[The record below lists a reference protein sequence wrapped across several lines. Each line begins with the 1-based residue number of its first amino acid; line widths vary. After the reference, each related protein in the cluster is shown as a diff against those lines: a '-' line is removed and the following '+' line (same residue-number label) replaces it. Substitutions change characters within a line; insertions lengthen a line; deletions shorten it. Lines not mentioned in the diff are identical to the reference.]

1 MTPRPKVNP
10 AHVAPPGAE
19 RTPAPVI
26 PDVSSTTRSG
36 LPARVPGVV
45 PPQPVFQTSV
55 PPTSAPARSA
65 LAATAS
71 PGVLQQQL
79 TPLTSEEQ
87 RQFLKGAYQSIDT
100 TKSVCER
107 RYPTVYSILESGKFN
122 GSDIISLLNS
132 NDPKV
137 LDLFTAIGYDR
148 EAKTIMGHP
157 LVDVYL
163 ACHPDRGVS
172 DQEQLTR
179 IFQVLKALEA
189 YTGFVAP
196 SAPIENVD
204 PEEQASPAEV
214 NEEEFVDDSDDET
227 DDGNSA
233 IIQAAIKRQFP
244 GSGDQTSLDFLRR
257 MHNWS
262 SQDKLKQ
269 TKDWI
274 VATTRRAIEF
284 AASRCNSKDAV
295 IVNRR
300 KKVLL
305 DLLATFNARYTD
317 EQFAQQTQLILK
329 TTIQAVK
336 SANEQSGLT
345 NTGTRFKFENEL
357 SREFI
362 KKLVYSMTSRN
373 QQELRN
379 RTTEFGKFIYKS
391 FHREPWCFKPD
402 LADVT
407 KQEFL
412 KDKFGAKW
420 IDDTKQGLIL
430 TSKSSLLSSTLPK
443 TMTISRGD
451 CFSFTPAAFK
461 IFFPTASDPKN
472 KYFID
477 ITSQKNNHFTV
488 SNITEL
494 PVGFNLTIFNAT
506 SGSIVKNSRL
516 EFKLTNYNQINS
528 IVNGIEKEDCPK
540 GVGLTP
546 QVVLPDDC
554 PKKLLNT
561 QLKLVGE
568 EAKSRNLER
577 QVTTC
582 EENLKKVRAE
592 LDKVIHDNQAETVR
606 LRADITRDQ
615 ARLTEL
621 QASKDEIEGQLAQLR
636 KKRYLMQGH
645 LNDFGGQLKESE
657 RVKAALE
664 VEQAKLEAQIGVL
677 RSDKLQSDAQAERS
691 DRTITELRRQ
701 NIREGQRHQQE
712 SVELSARL
720 NAERDAEVGRLT
732 ERYNTVSGQ
741 LQTASREQGE
751 LQARY
756 AETQAQLLAAQAN
769 VADLDSR
776 FATTNGLIRAAD
788 KGIQDELDNIH
799 EILTDGVEQLEA
811 GLDTVIN
818 LTEKTNSDIATSRQ
832 DFTDKF
838 SSLQRDLVTSNLA
851 GRDAILGAIQS
862 LKQEN
867 QASMAALQGDLA
879 SANREKER
887 IQAQLSEQQAANAR
901 IQGELQAKNE
911 EIARK
916 AQENATALQAA
927 RQAAADNAQEVK
939 AANDRALE
947 AKDAESAATA
957 AGLNAAYRR
966 NLDALSQEL
975 AAAIARGNAAEAS
988 VADRRALEAELAR
1001 VHEEIAGLRVPPPV
1015 AAPPPA
1021 PAAPVIT
1028 RREPAGEVR
1037 TGTDISIQ
1045 WDPRGTVGPWILRVD
1060 YDGANP
1066 DFQEVTNLG
1075 AINYTIKREGVLS
1088 GRIYS
1093 VTVV

>member
-1 MTPRPKVNP
+1 MKEKRRTRRRIQRGGYSIPIMLENIRIINESTAENFREGRINLKQLVTAVQGGDFKEAVAVSKMPQKDNYIQNFLGSAERIGNTTDRAFGLAGAQKLADNAKLLDDLKLRLVDLNTLIESISNRALP
-10 AHVAPPGAE
+10 QLPPSPSLVSSPPPLLAVAEIPIASSNAPPLPGAPPKQE
-19 RTPAPVI
+19 APVEQPAP
-26 PDVSSTTRSG
+26 
-36 LPARVPGVV
+36 
-45 PPQPVFQTSV
+45 PVGEVQ
-55 PPTSAPARSA
+55 
-65 LAATAS
+65 
-71 PGVLQQQL
+71 
-79 TPLTSEEQ
+79 
-87 RQFLKGAYQSIDT
+87 
-100 TKSVCER
+100 
-107 RYPTVYSILESGKFN
+107 
-122 GSDIISLLNS
+122 
-132 NDPKV
+132 
-137 LDLFTAIGYDR
+137 
-148 EAKTIMGHP
+148 
-157 LVDVYL
+157 
-163 ACHPDRGVS
+163 
-172 DQEQLTR
+172 
-179 IFQVLKALEA
+179 
-189 YTGFVAP
+189 
-196 SAPIENVD
+196 
-204 PEEQASPAEV
+204 PEEQAPPPEV

-244 GSGDQTSLDFLRR
+244 GSLPLSSDVPPPSSLLRR

-269 TKDWI
+269 TKDWV

-284 AASRCNSKDAV
+284 AASKCNSKDAV

-362 KKLVYSMTSRN
+362 KRLVYSMTSRN

-379 RTTEFGKFIYKS
+379 RTIEFGKFIYKS

-420 IDDTKQGLIL
+420 IDDTKQGLML
-430 TSKSSLLSSTLPK
+430 TSKSSLLSSTLPE
-443 TMTISRGD
+443 TMRISRGD

-528 IVNGIEKEDCPK
+528 IVNGIIKKDCPK

-568 EAKSRNLER
+568 EAKARNFER
-577 QVTTC
+577 QATTC
-582 EENLKKVRAE
+582 ETELARLRDELAKVLQNNSE
-592 LDKVIHDNQAETVR
+592 ETTR

-621 QASKDEIEGQLAQLR
+621 QASKDDIDSQLAQLR
-636 KKRYLMQGH
+636 KKRDLMQGH

-691 DRTITELRRQ
+691 DRTITELRRHE
-701 NIREGQRHQQE
+701 RE
-712 SVELSARL
+712 SAELSVRL

-741 LQTASREQGE
+741 LQTASREQEE

-756 AETQAQLLAAQAN
+756 AETQAQLLAAQAS

-776 FATTNGLIRAAD
+776 FATTDALIIAAD

-818 LTEKTNSDIATSRQ
+818 LTKKTNSDIATSRQ

-901 IQGELQAKNE
+901 IQGELQAKTE

-916 AQENATALQAA
+916 DQEHTAALQAA
-927 RQAAADNAQEVK
+927 RQAAADTAEQVK
-939 AANDRALE
+939 AANDRALQS
-947 AKDAESAATA
+947 KDAESAATA
-957 AGLNAAYRR
+957 ARLDMAYRGY
-966 NLDALSQEL
+966 LEVLSGQL
-975 AAAIARGNAAEAS
+975 AAAIARSDAAEAS
-988 VADRRALEAELAR
+988 VADRAGLEAELVR
-1001 VHEEIAGLRVPPPV
+1001 VREEIAGLRVPPPV

-1028 RREPAGEVR
+1028 GREPPADVEAPQGSNI
-1037 TGTDISIQ
+1037 TIQ
-1045 WDPRGTVGPWILRVD
+1045 WDPRGTPAPWILRVD
-1060 YDGANP
+1060 YNGANP
-1066 DFQEVTNLG
+1066 DFQEVTNPG
-1075 AINYTIKREGVLS
+1075 AINYTIKREGDLS